1 MGFAVKERNS
11 FIKIA
16 NESIKR
22 VEISKIFHILCPC
35 RKKVNSKTIFAI
47 MAAKKKKGKEI
58 KKKLLHKYRLV
69 ILNEN
74 TFEEKISF
82 KLNRLNVFVTGT
94 FFIIVLI
101 GLTTLLIAFTPL
113 REYIPGYSSTKLK
126 RQATE
131 LTYKTD
137 SLVTVLNYTN
147 RYLDN
152 VRLVLRGE
160 IENNETTRDSLFE
173 RYQLDPSSV
182 NLEPIEQDLRL
193 REEVALEDK
202 YNLFER
208 SLGDFGNVLFPPLS
222 GTVSQEFDLEKQHYA
237 IDVVAVEGS
246 PVKAVG
252 DGTVIFAEWTA
263 ETGYVIL
270 IEHANNLI
278 SVYKHNGSL
287 TKVQGDLV
295 KSGEVIASVGNTGQL
310 TTGPHLHFEL
320 WQNGKPKNPADFI
333 AFN

>member
-1 MGFAVKERNS
+1 
-11 FIKIA
+11 
-16 NESIKR
+16 
-22 VEISKIFHILCPC
+22 
-35 RKKVNSKTIFAI
+35 
-47 MAAKKKKGKEI
+47 MATQKKKRKEI

-94 FFIIVLI
+94 LFIIVLI
-101 GLTTLLIAFTPL
+101 GFTTLFIAFTPL

-147 RYLDN
+147 RYLNN

-160 IENNETTRDSLFE
+160 IENNETNRDSLFE
-173 RYQLDPSSV
+173 RYKLDPSKV
-182 NLEPIEQDLRL
+182 NLDPIEQDLRL

-208 SLGDFGNVLFPPLS
+208 NLENLGNVLFPPVS
-222 GTVSQEFDLEKQHYA
+222 GTISQMFDPKKKHFA
-237 IDVVAVEGS
+237 VDVVAVQGS
-246 PVKAVG
+246 PVKAVA
-252 DGTVIFAEWTA
+252 DGMVIFSEWTA
-263 ETGYVIL
+263 ETGYVII
-270 IEHANNLI
+270 IEHSDNII

-287 TKVQGDLV
+287 NKSQGDLV
-295 KSGEVIASVGNTGQL
+295 QSGEVIASVGNTGEL

-320 WQNGKPKNPADFI
+320 WRNGKPKNPMDFI
-333 AFN
+333 DFN